1 MQSTEPQNLLTS
13 AGYAICSIADLAIHI
28 ERLAGKGLVTR
39 RAVGCGAIIGII
51 RLYKYLG
58 MMGLSVGV
66 NTHSHIKKGGR
77 LLRLAILR
85 RGVGYFPYLVRS
97 FIN

>member
-1 MQSTEPQNLLTS
+1 MQLTEPQNPLSS
-13 AGYAICSIADLAIHI
+13 AAYAICSIADLAIHT

-66 NTHSHIKKGGR
+66 NTPSHIKKGGR
-77 LLRLAILR
+77 LLRIAILR
-85 RGVGYFPYLVRS
+85 RGARLLPLS
-97 FIN
+97 CS